1 MSNTEANP
9 AETGTST
16 EKPSKKSLTE
26 ADIRLQYI
34 DPALAKHWDKQTQI
48 RTEITFTAG
57 RVLING
63 KTVTRGERCRAD
75 YILYYK
81 PNIPLAVV
89 EAKDNTHSVGEGMQ
103 QANNYAEMLDV
114 PFAYSTNG
122 DAFLEHDFTTGHEQT
137 IALDDFPSPDE
148 LWARFCA
155 AKCFDTKQS
164 NIITTPFH
172 FDPVQKKTPRYYQR
186 VAVSRVVQAIASGKK
201 RALLVMATGTG
212 KTYTAFQIIHR
223 LREAG
228 LVKHAL
234 FITDRNILVDQTMMQ
249 DFKPFGNAM
258 TKVTG
263 RKFDPAYE
271 IHLALYHQFV
281 GANGEKYYTEFQRE
295 FFDLII
301 VDECHRG
308 SAKDDSA
315 WREILDYFNGAIH
328 VGMTATP
335 RTKEDG
341 NNLEHFGNPVYTYP
355 LKQGIADGFL
365 APYKVI
371 RVRLDLDHYGWSPDG
386 AMLDDNGHEIEDRVY
401 SITDFDKNI
410 EIKNR
415 TLAVAK
421 RITQWLHENGV
432 MSKAIVFC
440 VNTDHAQQM
449 RNLLAALNPEEM
461 SRDSRYVMRI
471 TGNDAEGREQL
482 DNFISVDFPYPV
494 IATTSQMLTTG
505 VDCKMCKLIVLDTS
519 ISSMT
524 VFKQIVGRGTRL
536 LWNDEDKA
544 LDKRFFTVMDF
555 RNATRHFADEEFDG
569 EIEVI
574 EEEECP
580 ECHEFPCIC
589 DKYEPET
596 EDDTPPMAGG
606 VGGVGLQPPEEEPKL
621 PKPSIIGPEVAP
633 EDEVVQIMGADGKL
647 STVSISTFRE
657 GVLKAYPSL
666 DDFRAKWNATLHK
679 REVLDELGGGVLDFD
694 EIREKSRIENAA
706 DVDEFDL
713 ICHIVFD
720 KPPMTRAER
729 AKKAK
734 ESDIFEKYSEQ
745 AREVLFALLDKYAET
760 GSTDLG
766 DLNIFSNDPFKT
778 KFGSGPKIAGF
789 FGGKAQLEAA
799 MAELEEAIYAPAA

>member
-1 MSNTEANP
+1 MPSVGAMSDELQANTAVL
-9 AETGTST
+9 
-16 EKPSKKSLTE
+16 SKKSLSE

-48 RTEITFTAG
+48 RTEYVFTAG
-57 RVLING
+57 RVEIHG
-63 KTVTRGERCRAD
+63 KTIKRGKQCRAD

-81 PNIPLAVV
+81 PNIPIAIV
-89 EAKDNTHSVGEGMQ
+89 EAKDNNHAEGEGLQ
-103 QANNYAEMLDV
+103 QAIRYAEMLDI
-114 PFAYSTNG
+114 PFAYSSNG
-122 DAFLEHDFTTGHEQT
+122 DSFVEHDFLTGHEGP
-137 IALDDFPSPDE
+137 IALGNFPSPEE
-148 LWARFCA
+148 LWTRYCA
-155 AKCFDTKQS
+155 AKCFDEKQVGVIS
-164 NIITTPFH
+164 TPFYY
-172 FDPVQKKTPRYYQR
+172 DPVQKKSPRYYQR
-186 VAVSRVVQAIASGKK
+186 VAVSRVVEAIASGKK

-228 LVKHAL
+228 IVKHAL

-263 RKFDPAYE
+263 HKFDPAYE
-271 IHLALYHQFV
+271 IHLALYQQFV
-281 GANGEKYYTEFQRE
+281 GANGEKHYTDFQRE

-308 SAKDDSA
+308 SAKEDSA
-315 WREILDYFNGAIH
+315 WREILEYFNSAIH

-371 RVRLDLDHYGWSPDG
+371 RVRLDIDHYGWTPEG
-386 AMLDDNGHEIEDRVY
+386 AMLDDNGNEIEERAY

-421 RITQWLHENGV
+421 RVTQWMHENGP

-461 SRDSRYVMRI
+461 EKDSRYVMRI
-471 TGNDAEGREQL
+471 TGNDVEGREQL
-482 DNFISVDFPYPV
+482 DNFISVDSPYPV

-519 ISSMT
+519 IGSMT

-536 LWNDEDKA
+536 VWNDEDETQ
-544 LDKRFFTVMDF
+544 DKRYFTVMDF

-574 EEEECP
+574 EEAQCP
-580 ECHEFPCIC
+580 VCHEFPCIC

-596 EDDTPPMAGG
+596 DDSGELPTGGDADTGTP
-606 VGGVGLQPPEEEPKL
+606 PPEEEPTL
-621 PKPSIIGPEVAP
+621 PKPSIIGPEVAV
-633 EDEVVQIMGADGKL
+633 EDEVIQIMGEDGRL
-647 STVSISTFRE
+647 RTVSISTFRE
-657 GVLKAYPSL
+657 GVLKVYPSL

-729 AKKAK
+729 VKKAK

-778 KFGSGPKIAGF
+778 KFGAGPKIAGL

-799 MAELEEAIYAPAA
+799 MAELEKAIYSPAA

>member
-1 MSNTEANP
+1 MSNAGAISNDSHSNTIAL
-9 AETGTST
+9 
-16 EKPSKKSLTE
+16 SKKSLSE
-26 ADIRLQYI
+26 SDIRLQYI
-34 DPALAKHWDKQTQI
+34 DPALAIHWNKQTQI
-48 RTEITFTAG
+48 RTEYVFTAG
-57 RVLING
+57 RVEIHG
-63 KTVTRGERCRAD
+63 KAIKRGKQCRAD

-81 PNIPLAVV
+81 PNIPLAIV
-89 EAKDNTHSVGEGMQ
+89 EAKDNNHTEGEGLQ
-103 QANNYAEMLDV
+103 QAIRYAEMLDI
-114 PFAYSTNG
+114 PFAYSSNG
-122 DAFLEHDFTTGHEQT
+122 DSFVEHDFLTGHEGP
-137 IALDDFPSPDE
+137 IPLGDFPSPEE
-148 LWARFCA
+148 LWTRYRM
-155 AKCFDTKQS
+155 AKCFDEKQAGV
-164 NIITTPFH
+164 IATPFYY
-172 FDPVQKKTPRYYQR
+172 DPIQKKAPRYYQR
-186 VAVSRVVQAIASGKK
+186 VAVSRVVEAIASGKK

-263 RKFDPAYE
+263 HKFDPAYE
-271 IHLALYHQFV
+271 IHLALYQQFV
-281 GANGEKYYTEFQRE
+281 GANGEKHYTEFQRE

-308 SAKDDSA
+308 SAKEDSA
-315 WREILDYFNGAIH
+315 WREILEYFNSAIH

-341 NNLEHFGNPVYTYP
+341 NNLEHFGNPVYAYP

-371 RVRLDLDHYGWSPDG
+371 RVRLDLDHYGWTPEG
-386 AMLDDNGHEIEDRVY
+386 AMLDDNGNEIEERAY

-421 RITQWLHENGV
+421 RVTQWMHENGP

-461 SRDSRYVMRI
+461 EKDSRYVMRI

-482 DNFISVDFPYPV
+482 DNFISVDSPYPV

-519 ISSMT
+519 IGSMT

-536 LWNDEDKA
+536 VWNDEDESQNKC
-544 LDKRFFTVMDF
+544 FFTVMDF

-574 EEEECP
+574 EEEQCP
-580 ECHEFPCIC
+580 LCHEFPCIC
-589 DKYEPET
+589 DNYEPKT
-596 EDDTPPMAGG
+596 EDPAETPPA
-606 VGGVGLQPPEEEPKL
+606 VGGGTVEPPEEEPKP
-621 PKPSIIGPEVAP
+621 PKPSIIGPEVAV
-633 EDEVVQIMGADGKL
+633 EDEVIQIMGQDGRLK
-647 STVSISTFRE
+647 TVSISTFRE
-657 GVLKAYPSL
+657 GVLKEYPSIE
-666 DDFRAKWNATLHK
+666 DFRAKWNATLHK
-679 REVLDELGGGVLDFD
+679 REVLDELGGGILDFD
-694 EIREKSRIENAA
+694 EIRAKSRIENAA

-729 AKKAK
+729 VKKVK
-734 ESDIFEKYSEQ
+734 ESDIFGKYSEQ

-778 KFGSGPKIAGF
+778 KFGSGPKIAGV

-799 MAELEEAIYAPAA
+799 MAELEMAIYKPAA